1 MLRRVAAETEL
12 EGVEN
17 LVSGGF
23 LDSFTILTLIADI
36 EMEFS
41 ISIDFDEDVFSK
53 FESLES
59 LIELV
64 ETELGKEP
72 SR

>member
-1 MLRRVAAETEL
+1 MLRRFVTETEL

-36 EMEFS
+36 EGEFS